1 MSRKSEHEER
11 QLPLNFEVVTDA
23 TPPVPVELKS
33 AEVVC
38 FASFSRSK
46 SRTSSHDT
54 VLDRLLREATRL
66 TW

>member
-1 MSRKSEHEER
+1 MSRKNEYEER
-11 QLPLNFEVVTDA
+11 QLPLNFEAVMDA
-23 TPPVPVELKS
+23 APPVQLELKS

-46 SRTSSHDT
+46 TRGSSHDA